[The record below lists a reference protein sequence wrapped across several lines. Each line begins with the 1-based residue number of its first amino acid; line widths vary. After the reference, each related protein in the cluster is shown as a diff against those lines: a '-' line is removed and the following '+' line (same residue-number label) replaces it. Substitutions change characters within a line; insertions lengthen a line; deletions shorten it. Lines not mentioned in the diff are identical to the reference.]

1 MAKLRR
7 SDRRPTTVKK
17 ARAKAPAAATK
28 KARTARP
35 VVAKKPIGKKVATK
49 PLTRP
54 AAKPAARPAA
64 RPAPKLKAPAAAR
77 AVQKPKAPPKA
88 QTAQKRPGKDAVK
101 ASVQQ
106 PRRSTY
112 ADAVVL
118 YERGLQ
124 ALQAK
129 RYRDA
134 AETLKRVIA
143 EFPEEKEL
151 HERAELYIRVCA
163 RQLTPP
169 DATPKTPEEQVY
181 AATLA
186 VNAGAFD
193 RAIALLTAALQQK
206 KDNDSAEYMFGV
218 VLAMKGDQPGALA
231 HFARAVELNPD
242 SRELLRKEP
251 ELEALRQTDELKALL
266 AASLSASR
274 KERRPQPRAR
284 R

>member
-1 MAKLRR
+1 MATLRR
-7 SDRRPTTVKK
+7 STRRPTAVKK
-17 ARAKAPAAATK
+17 ARATAPTART
-28 KARTARP
+28 KARPAVKKTGARPARP
-35 VVAKKPIGKKVATK
+35 VVAKKSATVK
-49 PLTRP
+49 AAARP
-54 AAKPAARPAA
+54 AAKPAV
-64 RPAPKLKAPAAAR
+64 KLKAPGANR
-77 AVQKPKAPPKA
+77 TVQKPKAQGAPKQA
-88 QTAQKRPGKDAVK
+88 GKAGTP
-101 ASVQQ
+101 

-112 ADAVVL
+112 ADAVIL
-118 YERGLQ
+118 YERGLH
-124 ALQAK
+124 ALQGK

-151 HERAELYIRVCA
+151 HERAELYLRVCA

-193 RAIALLTAALQQK
+193 RAIALLTVALQQK

-218 VLAMKGDQPGALA
+218 ALSMKGDQRGALA
-231 HFARAVELNPD
+231 HFARAVELNSD

-251 ELEALRQTDELKALL
+251 ELEALRQTDEFKALL
-266 AASLSASR
+266 AAPSAPAR
-274 KERRPQPRAR
+274 KERRPLPHAR

>member
-17 ARAKAPAAATK
+17 ARAKAPAATK
-28 KARTARP
+28 KARTAKP
-35 VVAKKPIGKKVATK
+35 VVAKKPVGKKVA
-49 PLTRP
+49 
-54 AAKPAARPAA
+54 AKRAARPAA
-64 RPAPKLKAPAAAR
+64 RSAARPAAKRAAKLKAPAATR
-77 AVQKPKAPPKA
+77 TVQKPKAPPKT
-88 QTAQKRPGKDAVK
+88 QTVQKRPGKETVK
-101 ASVQQ
+101 VSVQQ

-251 ELEALRQTDELKALL
+251 ELEALRQTEELKALL
-266 AASLSASR
+266 ASSLSSAR

>member
-17 ARAKAPAAATK
+17 ARATAPAATK
-28 KARTARP
+28 KARMARP
-35 VVAKKPIGKKVATK
+35 VVAKKPIGKKVA
-49 PLTRP
+49 
-54 AAKPAARPAA
+54 AKPAARPSAK
-64 RPAPKLKAPAAAR
+64 PAPKLKAPAATR
-77 AVQKPKAPPKA
+77 TVHKPKAPPKA
-88 QTAQKRPGKDAVK
+88 QAVQKRPGKEAVK

-124 ALQAK
+124 ALQGK

-151 HERAELYIRVCA
+151 HERAELYIRVCT
-163 RQLTPP
+163 RQLAPP

-193 RAIALLTAALQQK
+193 RAISLLTAALQQK

-266 AASLSASR
+266 AASLSSAR

>member
-17 ARAKAPAAATK
+17 ARATAPAAATK
-28 KARTARP
+28 KARTARH
-35 VVAKKPIGKKVATK
+35 VVAKKPIGKKVA
-49 PLTRP
+49 
-54 AAKPAARPAA
+54 AKRAARPAA

-77 AVQKPKAPPKA
+77 TVQKPKAPPKA
-88 QTAQKRPGKDAVK
+88 APKTQTVQKRPGKETVK
-101 ASVQQ
+101 VSVQQ

-218 VLAMKGDQPGALA
+218 VLAMKGDQHGALA

-266 AASLSASR
+266 AASLSSAR

>member
-1 MAKLRR
+1 MTA
-7 SDRRPTTVKK
+7 RPAVKRTG
-17 ARAKAPAAATK
+17 ARP
-28 KARTARP
+28 ARP
-35 VVAKKPIGKKVATK
+35 VVAKAPAKVKAAA
-49 PLTRP
+49 RP
-54 AAKPAARPAA
+54 AAKPAARVRTPGAN
-64 RPAPKLKAPAAAR
+64 RG
-77 AVQKPKAPPKA
+77 
-88 QTAQKRPGKDAVK
+88 AQKSRAQPVPKQAGKAGT
-101 ASVQQ
+101 Q

-124 ALQAK
+124 ALQGK

-134 AETLKRVIA
+134 ADILKRVIA

-151 HERAELYIRVCA
+151 HERAQLYIRVCA
-163 RQLTPP
+163 RHLAPP

-193 RAIALLTAALQQK
+193 RAVALLTAALQQK

-218 VLAMKGDQPGALA
+218 ALSMKGDQQGALA
-231 HFARAVELNPD
+231 HFARAVELNPY

-251 ELEALRQTDELKALL
+251 ELEALRQTAEFKVLL
-266 AASLSASR
+266 AAPPASAR
-274 KERRPQPRAR
+274 KERRPQLRVR

>member
-7 SDRRPTTVKK
+7 STRRPTPVKRARATAPTAKTKGRPAVKK
-17 ARAKAPAAATK
+17 TGARP
-28 KARTARP
+28 ARP
-35 VVAKKPIGKKVATK
+35 VVAKKPAKVKAAA
-49 PLTRP
+49 RP
-54 AAKPAARPAA
+54 AAKPAA
-64 RPAPKLKAPAAAR
+64 KLKAPGATR
-77 AVQKPKAPPKA
+77 TVQKPKAQVVPKQA
-88 QTAQKRPGKDAVK
+88 GKAGT
-101 ASVQQ
+101 Q

-118 YERGLQ
+118 YERGLH
-124 ALQAK
+124 ALQGK

-134 AETLKRVIA
+134 AEILKRVIA

-163 RQLTPP
+163 RQLAPP

-193 RAIALLTAALQQK
+193 RAIALLTVALQQK

-218 VLAMKGDQPGALA
+218 VLTMKGDHQGALA

-242 SRELLRKEP
+242 SRELIRKEP

-266 AASLSASR
+266 AAPPASAR

-284 R
+284 TPR

>member
-17 ARAKAPAAATK
+17 ARATAPAAATK
-28 KARTARP
+28 KARTAKP
-35 VVAKKPIGKKVATK
+35 VVAKKPVGKKVAAR

-54 AAKPAARPAA
+54 AAKHAARSAARPAA
-64 RPAPKLKAPAAAR
+64 KPAAKLKAPAATGT
-77 AVQKPKAPPKA
+77 VQKPKA
-88 QTAQKRPGKDAVK
+88 QTVQKRPGKEAVK
-101 ASVQQ
+101 VSVQQ

-266 AASLSASR
+266 AASLSSAR
-274 KERRPQPRAR
+274 KERRPLPRAR